1 MRGIN
6 AQPRF
11 LIIPRDST
19 KISLTKNFRN
29 PDCLKT
35 IIFGIRDIK
44 RKTDDERKS
53 CWSCPLWI
61 ILLSHRVL
69 ETAWKNIT
77 GLGDWKF
84 LSLTKTNVAYLRR
97 WQPISAGLLE
107 DKQVATI
114 PNLFSTVYLK
124 LEFIFAPLGKYLFLN
139 AGANVRSSQARG
151 TLSLSGLIFNNQ
163 FFQHLDRD
171 GWTRKFLK
179 FANVRAGYFFF
190 CEVASKSIGWEAKIS
205 GHSLYSGFFRT
216 LCIVAFYGLCPALH
230 SGISLDIN

>member
-11 LIIPRDST
+11 LIIPHDST
-19 KISLTKNFRN
+19 KIPLTKNFRN

-61 ILLSHRVL
+61 IVLSHRVL

-77 GLGDWKF
+77 GLGGWKF

-97 WQPISAGLLE
+97 WQPISVGLLE
-107 DKQVATI
+107 DKQVATM
-114 PNLFSTVYLK
+114 PYLFSAVYLK
-124 LEFIFAPLGKYLFLN
+124 FEFIFAPKGNTFSSMPELAWGQVRLAVYLAYPALFLTT
-139 AGANVRSSQARG
+139 SSSNIWVETVGRENFWN
-151 TLSLSGLIFNNQ
+151 SLMFEPVIFS
-163 FFQHLDRD
+163 FVKL
-171 GWTRKFLK
+171 L
-179 FANVRAGYFFF
+179 V
-190 CEVASKSIGWEAKIS
+190 S
-205 GHSLYSGFFRT
+205 
-216 LCIVAFYGLCPALH
+216 P
-230 SGISLDIN
+230 